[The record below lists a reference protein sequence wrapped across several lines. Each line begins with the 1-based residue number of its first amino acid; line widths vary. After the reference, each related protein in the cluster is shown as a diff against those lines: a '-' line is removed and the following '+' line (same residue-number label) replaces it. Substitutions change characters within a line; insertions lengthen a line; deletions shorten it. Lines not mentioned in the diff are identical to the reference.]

1 MWLVESCAYGCLAFL
16 LLMVAMTPGFSRE
29 LLVNA
34 SVVGTVIFV
43 GFLVSQTVRIIT
55 EIIKSLR

>member
-1 MWLVESCAYGCLAFL
+1 MWFLESVMYGCLAFL
-16 LLMVAMTPGFSRE
+16 LLMIAMTPGFSRE

-34 SVVGTVIFV
+34 SVVGAVIFV